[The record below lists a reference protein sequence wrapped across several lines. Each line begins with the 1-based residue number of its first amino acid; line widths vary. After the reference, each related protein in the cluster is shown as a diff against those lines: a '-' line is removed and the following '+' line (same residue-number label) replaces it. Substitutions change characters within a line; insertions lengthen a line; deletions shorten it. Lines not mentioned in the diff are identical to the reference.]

1 MKLLS
6 IKVAGIVAVSMLAG
20 CASTS
25 DVEGIQT
32 QIDSLKVSA
41 AQVATDATN
50 ARTTASV
57 AAEKSTAAQIAAD
70 RAAQLS
76 LAASAKLDKLFKQSQ
91 LK

>member
-32 QIDSLKVSA
+32 QIDSLK
-41 AQVATDATN
+41 
-50 ARTTASV
+50 
-57 AAEKSTAAQIAAD
+57 IL
-70 RAAQLS
+70 LS
-76 LAASAKLDKLFKQSQ
+76 IFIFISIL
-91 LK
+91 